1 MPRSGNCKAGVVLCK
16 DGIRRVND
24 NSYESNNLARRIY
37 FPMKIVRRI
46 AWATV
51 AFTYFLIALGGTV
64 RVSNSGLS
72 CPDWPLCF
80 GRPYA
85 PPEIHALL
93 EEAHR
98 YTASIVSVLVIALA
112 ISALIWARKERQV
125 LIPALIAPF
134 FLAIQIVLGGLTVL
148 WKLPPTIITAH
159 LGTALVI
166 FAMVITVAVM
176 SGKAKPGKEH
186 PAKTR
191 KFARLAM
198 TNALL
203 VYGLM
208 LSGSYVVG
216 SGATLACPGWPL
228 CGAAPQWAVQFHLAD
243 INSFHRL
250 VATFVGLVLIWTL
263 LSAWRRRNVAPGQAW
278 VALVA
283 GVLFVTQAAVGGLI
297 VLLRR
302 PDFVAGLHL
311 ALATAVWGGLALL
324 AVLAARQLRAAPQG
338 AELEELAEE
347 EKPVGPIRQTISSYI
362 DLMKPHVT
370 VLLLGTT
377 VAAMAIAAQGLPPL
391 GLVLATLLGGAM
403 AAGSANCL
411 NCYIDRDIDQVMGR
425 TQRRSLPAGKVQP
438 TQALIFGISLGVG
451 SFIILAIF
459 VNLLSA
465 VLACSAILFYVFVYT
480 IWLKRSSAQNIVI
493 GGAAGAV
500 PVLVGWAA
508 VTHTV
513 TLPAIWLFAIIFYWT
528 PPHFWA
534 LSLLIQKDYEKASI
548 PMMPVVMGERETRKQ
563 IFLYSL
569 LLLAVTLILFAM
581 RAMGYFYLFVAIVLG
596 GILLYMSI
604 RLLRDKSKKWARTL
618 FWYSNCYLALIFAAM
633 VVDRVIH

>member
-1 MPRSGNCKAGVVLCK
+1 
-16 DGIRRVND
+16 
-24 NSYESNNLARRIY
+24 
-37 FPMKIVRRI
+37 MKIVRRI
-46 AWATV
+46 AWVTV
-51 AFTYFLIALGGTV
+51 GFTYFLIALGGTV
-64 RVSNSGLS
+64 RVSDSGLS
-72 CPDWPLCF
+72 CPDWPLCY

-85 PPEIHALL
+85 PPEIHALI
-93 EEAHR
+93 EESHR

-112 ISALIWARKERQV
+112 ISALIWVRKERQI
-125 LIPALIAPF
+125 LIPALLAPF
-134 FLAIQIVLGGLTVL
+134 FLVIQIVLGGLTVL
-148 WKLPPTIITAH
+148 WKLPPQIIAAH
-159 LGTALVI
+159 LGTALAI

-176 SGKAKPGKEH
+176 SGKARPSKEH
-186 PAKTR
+186 PVKTR
-191 KFARLAM
+191 KFVRLAM

-228 CGAAPQWAVQFHLAD
+228 CGTAPPWAVQYHLSD

-263 LSAWRRRNVAPGQAW
+263 VSAWRRRNVAPGQAW

-283 GVLFVTQAAVGGLI
+283 GILFVAQAIVGGLV
-297 VLLRR
+297 VLLMR

-311 ALATAVWGGLALL
+311 ALATAVCGSLVLL

-347 EKPVGPIRQTISSYI
+347 KKEVGPIRQTISSYI

-377 VAAMAIAAQGLPPL
+377 VAAMAIAYQGLPPL
-391 GLVLATLLGGAM
+391 GLVVATLVGGAM
-403 AAGSANCL
+403 AAGSANCI
-411 NCYIDRDIDQVMGR
+411 NCYIDRDIDHIMGR
-425 TQRRSLPAGKVQP
+425 TQRRSLPSGRVQP
-438 TQALIFGISLGVG
+438 TQALVFGIALGAG
-451 SFIILAIF
+451 SFIILTLF

-465 VLACSAILFYVFVYT
+465 LLACSAILFYIFVYT
-480 IWLKRSSAQNIVI
+480 MWLKRSSVQNIVI

-508 VTHTV
+508 VTNTV

-563 IFLYSL
+563 ILLYSL
-569 LLLAVTLILFAM
+569 LLLAVTMILFAM
-581 RAMGYFYLFVAIVLG
+581 HAMGYFYLLVALVLG
-596 GILLYMSI
+596 GILIYMSI
-604 RLLRDKSKKWARTL
+604 RLLRDQSKKWARTL

-633 VVDRVIH
+633 VIDRVVH

>member
-1 MPRSGNCKAGVVLCK
+1 
-16 DGIRRVND
+16 
-24 NSYESNNLARRIY
+24 
-37 FPMKIVRRI
+37 MKVVRRI
-46 AWATV
+46 AWVTV
-51 AFTYFLIALGGTV
+51 GFTYFLIALGGTV

-112 ISALIWARKERQV
+112 ISALIWARKEQQV
-125 LIPALIAPF
+125 F
-134 FLAIQIVLGGLTVL
+134 
-148 WKLPPTIITAH
+148 H
-159 LGTALVI
+159 LGTALAI

-176 SGKAKPGKEH
+176 SGKAKPSKEH

-191 KFARLAM
+191 KFVRLAT

-228 CGAAPQWAVQFHLAD
+228 CGTAPQWAVQYHLAD
-243 INSFHRL
+243 VNSFHRL

-263 LSAWRRRNVAPGQAW
+263 ISAWRRRSVAPGQAW

-283 GVLFVTQAAVGGLI
+283 GVLFVAQAGVGGLV
-297 VLLRR
+297 VLLKR
-302 PDFVAGLHL
+302 PEFIAGMHL
-311 ALATAVWGGLALL
+311 ALATAVWGSLVLL
-324 AVLAARQLRAAPQG
+324 AVLVARQLRAAPRG
-338 AELEELAEE
+338 AELEELLE
-347 EKPVGPIRQTISSYI
+347 EKKEVGPTRQTISSYV

-377 VAAMAIAAQGLPPL
+377 VAAMAIAEKGLPPL
-391 GLVLATLLGGAM
+391 GLVIATLVGGAM
-403 AAGSANCL
+403 AAGSANCI
-411 NCYIDRDIDQVMGR
+411 NCYIDRDIDQIMGR
-425 TQRRSLPAGKVQP
+425 TQRRSIPTGRVQP
-438 TQALIFGISLGVG
+438 AQALIFGITLGVG
-451 SFIILAIF
+451 AFIILTVF

-465 VLACSAILFYVFVYT
+465 ALACSAILFYVFVYT
-480 IWLKRSSAQNIVI
+480 LWLKRSSAQNIVI

-508 VTHTV
+508 VTHSV

-581 RAMGYFYLFVAIVLG
+581 RAMGYFYLLVAIVLG
-596 GILLYMSI
+596 GILLYIAI
-604 RLLRDKSKKWARTL
+604 RLLRDQSKKWARTL

-633 VVDRVIH
+633 VVDRVLH

>member
-1 MPRSGNCKAGVVLCK
+1 
-16 DGIRRVND
+16 
-24 NSYESNNLARRIY
+24 
-37 FPMKIVRRI
+37 MKIVRRI
-46 AWATV
+46 AWVTV
-51 AFTYFLIALGGTV
+51 GFTYFLIALGGTV

-112 ISALIWARKERQV
+112 ISALIWARKEQQV
-125 LIPALIAPF
+125 LIPALMAPF
-134 FLAIQIVLGGLTVL
+134 FLVIQIVLGGLTVL
-148 WKLPPTIITAH
+148 WKLPPTIIAAH
-159 LGTALVI
+159 LGTALAI

-176 SGKAKPGKEH
+176 SGKAKPSKEH

-191 KFARLAM
+191 KFVRLAT

-228 CGAAPQWAVQFHLAD
+228 CGTAPPWAVQYHLAD
-243 INSFHRL
+243 VNSFHRL

-263 LSAWRRRNVAPGQAW
+263 ISAWRRRSVAPGQAW

-283 GVLFVTQAAVGGLI
+283 GVLFVAQAGVGGLV
-297 VLLRR
+297 VLLKR
-302 PDFVAGLHL
+302 PEFIAGMHL
-311 ALATAVWGGLALL
+311 ALATAVWGSLVLL
-324 AVLAARQLRAAPQG
+324 AVLVARQLRAAPRG
-338 AELEELAEE
+338 AELEELLE
-347 EKPVGPIRQTISSYI
+347 EKKEVGPIRQTISSYV

-377 VAAMAIAAQGLPPL
+377 VAAMAIAEKGLPPL
-391 GLVLATLLGGAM
+391 GLVMATLVGGAM
-403 AAGSANCL
+403 AAGSANCI
-411 NCYIDRDIDQVMGR
+411 NCYIDRDIDQIMGR
-425 TQRRSLPAGKVQP
+425 TQRRSIPAGRVQP
-438 TQALIFGISLGVG
+438 AQALIFGIALGVG
-451 SFIILAIF
+451 AFIILTVF

-465 VLACSAILFYVFVYT
+465 ALACAAILFYVFVYT
-480 IWLKRSSAQNIVI
+480 MWLKRSSAQNIVI

-581 RAMGYFYLFVAIVLG
+581 RAMGYFYLLVAIVLG
-596 GILLYMSI
+596 GILLYIAI
-604 RLLRDKSKKWARTL
+604 RLLRDQSKKWARTL

-633 VVDRVIH
+633 VVDRVVH

>member
-1 MPRSGNCKAGVVLCK
+1 
-16 DGIRRVND
+16 
-24 NSYESNNLARRIY
+24 
-37 FPMKIVRRI
+37 MKTVRRI
-46 AWATV
+46 AWVTV
-51 AFTYFLIALGGTV
+51 GFTYFLIALGGTV
-64 RVSNSGLS
+64 RVSDSGLS

-112 ISALIWARKERQV
+112 ICAFIWARKERQV

-134 FLAIQIVLGGLTVL
+134 FLVIQIELGGLTVL
-148 WKLPPTIITAH
+148 WKLPPTIIAAH

-166 FAMVITVAVM
+166 FGMVITVAVM
-176 SGKAKPGKEH
+176 SGKATPSKEH
-186 PAKTR
+186 PARTR
-191 KFARLAM
+191 RFVRLAT

-228 CGAAPQWAVQFHLAD
+228 CGTAPLWAVQFHLD
-243 INSFHRL
+243 QINSFHRL

-263 LSAWRRRNVAPGQAW
+263 VSAWRRRKVAPGQAW

-283 GVLFVTQAAVGGLI
+283 GVLFVAQAGVGGLV
-297 VLLRR
+297 VLLKR

-311 ALATAVWGGLALL
+311 ALATAVWGSLVLL

-338 AELEELAEE
+338 AELEQLEE
-347 EKPVGPIRQTISSYI
+347 EKKAVGPIRQTISSYV

-391 GLVLATLLGGAM
+391 GLVVATLLGGAM
-403 AAGSANCL
+403 AAGSANCI
-411 NCYIDRDIDQVMGR
+411 NCYIDRDIDQIMGR
-425 TQRRSLPAGKVQP
+425 TQRRSLPAGRVQP
-438 TQALIFGISLGVG
+438 AQALIFGITLGVG
-451 SFIILAIF
+451 SFIILALF

-480 IWLKRSSAQNIVI
+480 LWLKRSSVQNIVI

-500 PVLVGWAA
+500 PVLVGWTA
-508 VTHTV
+508 VTHTI

-548 PMMPVVMGERETRKQ
+548 PMMPVILGERETRKQ

-581 RAMGYFYLFVAIVLG
+581 GAMGYFYLLFALVLG
-596 GILLYMSI
+596 GILVYLSI
-604 RLLRDKSKKWARTL
+604 RLLRDHSKKWARTL
-618 FWYSNCYLALIFAAM
+618 FWYSNCYLAMIFAAM
-633 VVDRVIH
+633 VVDRIVH

>member
-1 MPRSGNCKAGVVLCK
+1 
-16 DGIRRVND
+16 
-24 NSYESNNLARRIY
+24 
-37 FPMKIVRRI
+37 MKIVRRI
-46 AWATV
+46 AWVTV
-51 AFTYFLIALGGTV
+51 GFTYFLIALGGTV

-176 SGKAKPGKEH
+176 SGKAKPSIEH

-228 CGAAPQWAVQFHLAD
+228 CGAAPPWAVQYHLSD

-250 VATFVGLVLIWTL
+250 VATFVGIVLIWTL
-263 LSAWRRRNVAPGQAW
+263 ISAWRRRNVAPGQAW

-283 GVLFVTQAAVGGLI
+283 GILFVVQAVVGGLV
-297 VLLRR
+297 VLLLR

-311 ALATAVWGGLALL
+311 ALATAVWGSLVLL

-347 EKPVGPIRQTISSYI
+347 KKEVGPVRQTISSYV

-377 VAAMAIAAQGLPPL
+377 VAAMAIAYQGLPPL
-391 GLVLATLLGGAM
+391 GLGLATLLGGAM
-403 AAGSANCL
+403 AAGSANCI
-411 NCYIDRDIDQVMGR
+411 NCYIDRDIDQIMGR
-425 TQRRSLPAGKVQP
+425 TQRRSLPAGRVQP
-438 TQALIFGISLGVG
+438 AQALIFGIALGVG
-451 SFIILAIF
+451 SFIILTVF

-508 VTHTV
+508 VTHTI